1 MFERFF
7 DQAKAQLRGE
17 VSTEE
22 PLARHTTW
30 RVGGPADLFLV
41 PADGA
46 DLQRA
51 LRLLQEAGI
60 PWLPLGA
67 GSNLLV
73 GDGGVRGAIICLRR
87 LRELTFEK
95 EGGVRAGAGLPLMTL
110 IRAAA
115 RRGWSGLENLA
126 GIPGTVGGGVAM
138 NAGAAG
144 QELSQ
149 VVRSVTLVGP
159 GGEEIREAAALGF
172 GYRRSALTGALP
184 VSAVRLSFRPG
195 DPAALEVQIR
205 RRLSQRRRTQA
216 VGGPNAGSVFKNPPG
231 QRAWR
236 LIEAAGLRGAEVG
249 GARVSEK
256 HANFIVN
263 GGSASAADIRELM
276 RRIQAAVRQAS
287 GIELEPEV
295 RMVGED

>member
-1 MFERFF
+1 MPERFI
-7 DQAKAQLRGE
+7 DKAKTLLRGE
-17 VSTEE
+17 VSVEE

-51 LRLLQEAGI
+51 LRLLQEAAI
-60 PWLPLGA
+60 PWFPLGA

-73 GDGGVRGAIICLRR
+73 GDGGVRGAVICLRR
-87 LRELTFEK
+87 LRQLSFEG
-95 EGGVRAGAGLPLMTL
+95 EGDVRAGAGLPLMTL

-126 GIPGTVGGGVAM
+126 GIPGSVGGGVAM
-138 NAGAAG
+138 NAGAGG

-149 VVRSVTLVGP
+149 VVRTVTLVSP
-159 GGEEIREAAALGF
+159 GGEETRDAAALGF
-172 GYRRSALTGALP
+172 AYRRSDLTGSLL

-195 DPAALEVQIR
+195 DPAALEEEIR
-205 RRLSQRRRTQA
+205 SRLSQRRRTQA

-236 LIEAAGLRGAEVG
+236 LIEAAGLRGAAVG
-249 GARVSEK
+249 DARVSEK

-263 GGSASAADIRELM
+263 GGSATAADIRELM
-276 RRIQAAVRQAS
+276 RRIQAAVRQVS